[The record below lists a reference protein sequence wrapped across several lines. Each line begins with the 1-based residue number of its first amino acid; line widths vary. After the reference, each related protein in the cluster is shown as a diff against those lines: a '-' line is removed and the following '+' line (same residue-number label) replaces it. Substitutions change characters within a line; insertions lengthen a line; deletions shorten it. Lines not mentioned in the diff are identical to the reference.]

1 MYKHA
6 GNDILRTCSEDCAR
20 KLNTSAW
27 RYKNMPK
34 ERENQKKWRRDYS
47 KRLKERHVKLL
58 TVQIPEEYWE
68 VMEELCKLGRF
79 KNKSEFTQKAIDSYF
94 WELVEC
100 DKIETNQE
108 NIGRMET
115 TMIAGDKK
123 CE

>member
-1 MYKHA
+1 
-6 GNDILRTCSEDCAR
+6 
-20 KLNTSAW
+20 
-27 RYKNMPK
+27 
-34 ERENQKKWRRDYS
+34 
-47 KRLKERHVKLL
+47 VKLL